1 MLKFF
6 FDALTSIADN
16 TVLVLA
22 VGAAI
27 ALVVKFETRIPE
39 RYKKWVFITDVGFIA
54 CSLLLG
60 ALKNHLDTKWQKGV
74 EDKIIHS
81 QKAAEVAKVEAAALF
96 KKLEAEEARYAE
108 LESRARLLEEKQK
121 DRSISSHERSEFIGH
136 VLHSTKSKIEV
147 HYLSGE
153 SGEPRRFAQQIATL
167 LDDAG
172 YHFVKSKDDL
182 TGFLMT
188 GDSVGVHLRIK
199 SRESVP
205 DGTAELQKAF
215 EAISIPAPA
224 EIISNVPD
232 GVIHVVVLRK
242 P

>member
-1 MLKFF
+1 
-6 FDALTSIADN
+6 
-16 TVLVLA
+16 
-22 VGAAI
+22 
-27 ALVVKFETRIPE
+27 
-39 RYKKWVFITDVGFIA
+39 
-54 CSLLLG
+54 
-60 ALKNHLDTKWQKGV
+60 
-74 EDKIIHS
+74 
-81 QKAAEVAKVEAAALF
+81 
-96 KKLEAEEARYAE
+96 
-108 LESRARLLEEKQK
+108 
-121 DRSISSHERSEFIGH
+121 
-136 VLHSTKSKIEV
+136 
-147 HYLSGE
+147 LSGE